1 MFYLLRV
8 NMRKNLEK
16 TKETTYFSRYLKERK
31 LVKTPVSLGDN
42 RGGEVKGVFKG
53 FHFGKTSVAA
63 FLSLLLFLTAI
74 LPLGMNVASA
84 AGGTS
89 GGGLTLTGYKAG
101 EGTDAQPYIS
111 YESKITLNGTYG
123 GGING
128 ENLRLRITTN
138 NGKTVEESSARPVLD
153 RNAFT
158 FSFKDISLQPGMN
171 QIDFYENTGNLTK
184 DLLSFYVQY
193 NNTPVLSDLEINN
206 IELLSDPTVI
216 QVFSDRN
223 LSLDVTGKAVN
234 ADSVKVINK
243 TTGESFQDDVS
254 SSGSFSLDMDARVGY
269 NQLDIVAFNKNR
281 EVWSKSRSI
290 IVTINTGDQGDA
302 DQFYNVKLKIGSTP
316 FTLTP
321 NQTTTVY
328 GPATIG
334 GVSLE
339 ANTMIEQTAG
349 IKPYY
354 QIVTP
359 IQPAPPAP
367 EIPKDPTK
375 IEFSTYADT
384 FVIREV
390 GTTTPVATASP
401 STGNYEEIV
410 QPQGVSSVF
419 KEYTLKPTTF
429 SGSDLENGKTYELI
443 HTYPY
448 VEESKTTPGAY
459 VDHKATVA
467 FYKYTFTFF
476 DENAPRLGQVLNV
489 KEGNKPIVQGTTVNS
504 IRVTPLELFVE
515 SNKNA
520 ASDLANV
527 KIFYNGSSTPLSSTL
542 DYSIKTATNGFSV
555 TLKSVPPG
563 ETKVKIVYDDSSN
576 PVKPSVSFVIKP
588 EISPSLELSYEKDGK
603 KQFIDTGLELYGK
616 NDPEFDIKVKVN
628 NYEWSETDQDLTVDS
643 DGDGD
648 KSNDYDKVWLI
659 NDDEE
664 LITTTNVATSGFTIA
679 ASALQGKLMQGNNTL
694 KITLATAPNAVFS
707 YKLFYSTDKAPTIN
721 NIQLFVEQNKD
732 DIELQ
737 KKSTD
742 TAYTTTAF
750 FLSNF
755 SFDIE
760 EATEV
765 SISKDGKII
774 AEYKLDNNDWDF
786 VPNSNDDAKEGLNGL
801 DDLPDM
807 FDEYNF
813 PKDSFDKG
821 DKFEAS
827 MDSREYGNVLNEA
840 EDETDDSE
848 KMEAALKLM
857 PLTLNKGGSTSY
869 EIVASN
875 NNLVTRQKIVINQQ
889 TNSWTV
895 LSPVKLDKQQYAM
908 VNTNSVPVRIFAE
921 KATKVMFGKVE
932 AIAHNTDKP
941 DFEYNDDLGKSL
953 PETYYVFEA
962 NVTLKP
968 GLNTIKFTVEVGSQ
982 TYSDEVQIYNVNTTV
997 GGAESRDI
1005 LGKKV
1010 SFSVFDKGFE
1020 LKFPSGTTLYAP
1032 SVDRQGN
1039 DVKVPQ
1045 TDIFSDVPLYFAMA
1059 DRTDGHV
1066 SVEDSRLEDDMEDLL
1081 RLESEFNY
1089 ASPLYYV
1096 DGGNAKPGSVDR
1108 DRAPGGR
1115 DPYFEGTVNGV
1126 DMEPFIDRWEENLV
1140 PSKQGTLTIKYDPS
1154 IVNAANNIITVFYN
1168 NGDEWKNIGGV
1179 VNTGKKTIQVPFK
1192 GFGYYMV
1199 MKTRES
1205 FNDVIRHEFARDA
1218 IETLYS
1224 KGIMNDSPGS
1234 GFGTELKITRGE
1246 FATMIV
1252 KALDLPIN
1260 AGPYRDNNENDPAE
1274 PTFRDVDPSDDD
1286 WDYEYKYIETAARAG
1301 IVRGKDTRS
1310 FYPDDTLT
1318 REEAAVIISRALNL
1332 KLGTPEASKL
1342 SLGKMFTDGQLVDHY
1357 ATPAVLAIAKGKIM
1371 NGEPNDATAKKP
1383 TYRFN
1388 PKGDLTRAEM
1398 AVITIRIMVQLKKL
1412 PKQ

>member
-1 MFYLLRV
+1 M
-8 NMRKNLEK
+8 K
-16 TKETTYFSRYLKERK
+16 S
-31 LVKTPVSLGDN
+31 
-42 RGGEVKGVFKG
+42 VFKG
-53 FHFGKTSVAA
+53 FQLGKSTVAA
-63 FLSLLLFLTAI
+63 FLSLLLMLTAI
-74 LPLGMNVASA
+74 LPMGMNVASA
-84 AGGTS
+84 AVKGGTS
-89 GGGLTLTGYKAG
+89 GGGLTLTGFKTD

-158 FSFKDISLQPGMN
+158 FAFKEISLQPGMN
-171 QIDFYENTGNLTK
+171 EIDFYENTGNLTK
-184 DLLSFYVQY
+184 DLLTFYVQY
-193 NNTPVLSDLEINN
+193 NNTPVLSNLEINN
-206 IELLSDPTVI
+206 VALLSDPTVI
-216 QVFSDRN
+216 QVYSERN

-234 ADSVKVINK
+234 ADTVKVINK
-243 TTGESFQDDVS
+243 TTGETFQDDVN

-269 NQLDIVAFNKNR
+269 NQLDIVAYNKNK
-281 EVWSKSRSI
+281 EVWSKSRAI
-290 IVTINTGDQGDA
+290 VVTINTGDQGDA
-302 DQFYNVKLKIGSTP
+302 DQFYNVKLTIGGSTTP
-316 FTLTP
+316 FTLVP
-321 NQTTTVY
+321 NQNNSVY
-328 GPATIG
+328 GATTIT
-334 GVSLE
+334 GVKVEGS
-339 ANTMIEQTAG
+339 TMIEQSSG

-354 QIVTP
+354 QIITP
-359 IQPAPPAP
+359 AQPTDPALP
-367 EIPKDPTK
+367 AIPKDPTK
-375 IEFSTYADT
+375 IEPAPFTDT
-384 FVIREV
+384 FVIREA
-390 GTTTPVATASP
+390 GSTTPIATASP
-401 STGNYEEIV
+401 STTAYKEVV
-410 QPQGVSSVF
+410 QPQGVSTVF
-419 KEYTLKPTTF
+419 KEYTLAQTAF
-429 SGSDLENGKTYELI
+429 AGADLENGKTYELV

-448 VEESKTTPGAY
+448 VEESKTTPGSYA
-459 VDHKATVA
+459 DHKATVA
-467 FYKYTFTFF
+467 FYKYTFTFY
-476 DENAPRLGQVLNV
+476 DANAPRLGQVLNV
-489 KEGNKPIVQGTTVNS
+489 KEGNKPLALGTTVNS
-504 IRVTPLELFVE
+504 IRVTPLDLFVE
-515 SNKNA
+515 SNM
-520 ASDLANV
+520 SDTTKL
-527 KIFYNGSSTPLSSTL
+527 KIYYNGSSTALSSTL
-542 DYSIKTATNGFSV
+542 DYKITAGTGGFAI

-563 ETKVKIVYDDSSN
+563 ETKVKIVYDDGTN
-576 PVKPSVSFVIKP
+576 PVIPSVSFVIKP
-588 EISPSLELSYEKDGK
+588 EISPSLELSYLKDGK
-603 KQFIDTGLELYGK
+603 KQFIDSGIELYGK
-616 NDPEFDIKVKVN
+616 NDPDFDITVKIN
-628 NYEWSETDQDLTVDS
+628 NYEWNQSDEDLTVDS

-648 KSNDYDKVWLI
+648 KTNDYDKVVLI
-659 NDDEE
+659 SDKETI
-664 LITTTNVATSGFTIA
+664 LTGLQNVTTSGFTIP
-679 ASALQGKLMQGNNTL
+679 ASALQNKLIQGNNTL
-694 KITLATAPNAVFS
+694 KFTLATAPNAVFS
-707 YKLFYSTDKAPTIN
+707 YKLFYSTDKAPTITN
-721 NIQLFVEQNKD
+721 VQLFVEQNKD

-755 SFDIE
+755 AFDIE

-765 SISKDGKII
+765 SIAKDGKII
-774 AEYKLDNNDWDF
+774 AKYELNGSDWDF
-786 VPNSNDDAKEGLNGL
+786 VANSNTDAKEGLKGL

-807 FDEYNF
+807 FDDYNF
-813 PKDSFDKG
+813 PSTSFDEG

-827 MDSREYGNVLNEA
+827 MDSKEYGKVLNEA
-840 EDETDDSE
+840 EDATNDAE

-857 PLTLNKGGSTSY
+857 PLSLNKGGTTSY

-875 NNLVTRQKIVINQQ
+875 NNLVTRQKVVINQQ

-908 VNTNSVPVRIFAE
+908 VNSNSVPIRIFAE
-921 KATKVMFGKVE
+921 KATKVMFGKQE
-932 AIAHNTDKP
+932 AIAYNTNKP

-968 GLNTIKFTVEVGSQ
+968 GLNKIKFTVQVGNQ
-982 TYSDEVQIYNVNTTV
+982 TYTDEVQIYNVNTTV

-1066 SVEDSRLEDDMEDLL
+1066 SVEDNRLEDDMEDLL

-1096 DGGNAKPGSVDR
+1096 DGGNAKAGSVDR

-1398 AVITIRIMVQLKKL
+1398 AVITIRVMVQLKKL